1 MLTMNLNFNPTSSS
15 KPQTLSLS
23 DGYCVSEL
31 MAEVRNFALMAFD
44 QLNSDQNGF
53 LSREELA
60 RFLEQEDLTS
70 YQRGCAK
77 FLLTNI
83 RKISRNGDSEV
94 DGISREEIAD
104 YFAGMA
110 HFVATRNGFRART
123 VWAGKEEE

>member
-1 MLTMNLNFNPTSSS
+1 MLTMNMNFNPTSNS
-15 KPQTLSLS
+15 KPQALSLS

-31 MAEVRNFALMAFD
+31 LAEVRNFALMAFD
-44 QLNSDQNGF
+44 QLNCDQNGF
-53 LSREELA
+53 LSREELE

-83 RKISRNGDSEV
+83 EKISQNGDSEV

-110 HFVATRNGFRART
+110 HVLAF
-123 VWAGKEEE
+123 